1 MEYSHPSCIYSPS
14 TANNDEGGIWN
25 IRFNRLGTRLLC
37 KKESH
42 LVVYDLPNWQQPI
55 SVGKVELKGPN
66 VSGTSDACCFAGIE
80 DELVISASND
90 DSLLIWSLPN
100 ESQDQNMT
108 VDRSLCVPIGHEET
122 IRSVRSSPDKLTFIS
137 CDDAGIIKLWT
148 PNNFHA

>member
-1 MEYSHPSCIYSPS
+1 MKYSN
-14 TANNDEGGIWN
+14 T
-25 IRFNRLGTRLLC
+25 
-37 KKESH
+37 
-42 LVVYDLPNWQQPI
+42 VVYDIQQQAV
-55 SVGKVELKGPN
+55 SAGKVELKEPN
-66 VSGTSDACCFAGIE
+66 SGRRALAYDACCFAGVD

-90 DSLLIWSLPN
+90 DSLLIWSLP

-108 VDRSLCVPIGHEET
+108 VDRSLCVLIGHEET